1 MKMDFALTLYKV
13 NYISYGDLLKIL
25 AALLAALV
33 QEFLF
38 LKFFSIQQELVKI
51 SLFMQI
57 PWCIVDQ

>member
-57 PWCIVDQ
+57 P